1 MLGVAEAAR
10 RLRRLAEGNLGRFQA
25 PAIEALGGRIS
36 RNLERLTVGMA
47 SAALVIGGAML
58 VNAPVQG
65 WHHILGEMMVY
76 AGIIGT
82 IIVWIGTVRRDQG
95 RGRGR
100 R

>member
-1 MLGVAEAAR
+1 
-10 RLRRLAEGNLGRFQA
+10 
-25 PAIEALGGRIS
+25 
-36 RNLERLTVGMA
+36 
-47 SAALVIGGAML
+47 ML
-58 VNAPVQG
+58 VNAPVLG